1 MLGMGMRTRTHAAD
15 IYLRDSDT
23 DSEKDTA
30 TDTWLPL
37 TSFHKMSRLEAVS
50 TIFHFSAP
58 PSALCSN
65 YGWDGM
71 GWDEFAVC
79 ILYLVSLVFLAPMIL
94 YVGCS
99 VAQFLA
105 GSSFIFS

>member
-71 GWDEFAVC
+71 G
-79 ILYLVSLVFLAPMIL
+79 
-94 YVGCS
+94 
-99 VAQFLA
+99 
-105 GSSFIFS
+105 

>member
-1 MLGMGMRTRTHAAD
+1 MDESQKDVAKNLKKKWKRWVNNFWKTGQGAVAMLGMGMRTRTHAAD

-71 GWDEFAVC
+71 G
-79 ILYLVSLVFLAPMIL
+79 
-94 YVGCS
+94 
-99 VAQFLA
+99 
-105 GSSFIFS
+105 